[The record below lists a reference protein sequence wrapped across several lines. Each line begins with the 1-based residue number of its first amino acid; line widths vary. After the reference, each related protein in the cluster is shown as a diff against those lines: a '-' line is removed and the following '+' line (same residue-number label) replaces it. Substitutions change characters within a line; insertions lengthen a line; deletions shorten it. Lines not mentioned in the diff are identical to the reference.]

1 MKILVAT
8 DKPFASA
15 AVDQIRAVAW
25 EADHE
30 LIILENYKSPE
41 EFKSAVANADALI
54 VRSDLVT
61 ADILS
66 AAGNLKIVVRAG
78 AGYDNLDLDACTAHG
93 VVAMNTPGQNA
104 NAVAELVFEMILYQA
119 RGGFSGNI
127 GTELRGKTIGIHAF
141 GNVGKYVAE
150 ISRGFGMTIYAFD
163 PFMADNI
170 ITASGAKLC
179 RKVEELYSSCQ
190 YVSLHLP
197 ANSKTAGSINYG
209 LLINMPINAVLVNT
223 ARKEIINEEDLL
235 RVFEERPDFRYLSD
249 IEPDCKSVFEE
260 KYKGRYLF
268 TSKKMGSQTKEANIN
283 AGIAAARQIV
293 DYFKT
298 GNERFRVNKLK

>member
-163 PFMADNI
+163 PFVADNI

-179 RKVEELYSSCQ
+179 RKAEELFSSCQ